1 MGVTISYKI
10 IMKDTVK
17 LQNHGNTKMV
27 AHRGVSGLE
36 TENTAAAFIAAGNR
50 SYWGVETDIYRTID
64 GNYICNHDGR
74 SGRICEVDL
83 VMEQSTLA
91 ALRALTLKDK
101 DGKSD
106 RGELKLCLPSEYR
119 KICEHYGKV
128 CVPELKSTFTETEI
142 AEILAIFDGYLDN
155 TVFISFNYHNLELIK
170 AARPEQKVQFL
181 TSEVDDA
188 LIAKLK
194 ETSMDLDIHFQGLT
208 EEKLAACHKAGIVVN
223 CWTVDNQEDAA
234 RLIGW
239 GGDQI
244 TSNILE

>member
-1 MGVTISYKI
+1 MNNTIKI
-10 IMKDTVK
+10 ADHKNTV
-17 LQNHGNTKMV
+17 MV

-50 SYWGVETDIYRTID
+50 TYFGVETDIYRTAD
-64 GNYICNHDGR
+64 GQYICNHDGR

-83 VMEQSTLA
+83 EMEKSTLA
-91 ALRALTLKDK
+91 DLRALTLKDR

-128 CVPELKSTFTETEI
+128 CVPELKSAFTEAEI
-142 AEILAIFDGYLDN
+142 ADLLAIFDGYLDN
-155 TVFISFNYHNLELIK
+155 TIFISFNYHNLELVK
-170 AARPEQKVQFL
+170 AARPQQKVQFL
-181 TSEVDDA
+181 TGEVDDA
-188 LIAKLK
+188 LIAKLQAAG
-194 ETSMDLDIHFQGLT
+194 MGLDIYFQGLT
-208 EEKLAACHKAGIVVN
+208 EEKIQACHAAGIEVN
-223 CWTVDNQEDAA
+223 CWTVDNPADAE

-239 GGDQI
+239 GVDQI

>member
-1 MGVTISYKI
+1 MNNTIKI
-10 IMKDTVK
+10 ADHKNTV
-17 LQNHGNTKMV
+17 MV

-50 SYWGVETDIYRTID
+50 TYFGVETDIYRTAN
-64 GNYICNHDGR
+64 GQYICNHDGR

-83 VMEQSTLA
+83 EMEKSTLA
-91 ALRALTLKDK
+91 DLRALTLKDR

-128 CVPELKSTFTETEI
+128 CVPELKSAFTEAEI
-142 AEILAIFDGYLDN
+142 ADLLAIFDGYLDN
-155 TVFISFNYHNLELIK
+155 TIFISFNYHNLELVK
-170 AARPEQKVQFL
+170 AARPQQKVQFL
-181 TSEVDDA
+181 TGEVDDA
-188 LIAKLK
+188 LIAKLQAAG
-194 ETSMDLDIHFQGLT
+194 MGLDIYFQGLT
-208 EEKLAACHKAGIVVN
+208 EEKIQACHAAGIEVN
-223 CWTVDNQEDAA
+223 CWTVDNPADAE

-239 GGDQI
+239 GVDQI

>member
-1 MGVTISYKI
+1 
-10 IMKDTVK
+10 MKDTIK
-17 LQNHGNTKMV
+17 IQNHGNTKMV

-50 SYWGVETDIYRTID
+50 SYYGVETDIYRTSD

-91 ALRALTLKDK
+91 DLRALTLKDK

-128 CVPELKSTFTETEI
+128 CVPELKSAFTLEEI
-142 AEILAIFDGYLDN
+142 KDIIDIFDGYLDN
-155 TVFISFNYHNLELIK
+155 TCFISFNYHNLELMK
-170 AARPEQKVQFL
+170 EVRPSRSV
-181 TSEVDDA
+181 S
-188 LIAKLK
+188 
-194 ETSMDLDIHFQGLT
+194 S
-208 EEKLAACHKAGIVVN
+208 
-223 CWTVDNQEDAA
+223 
-234 RLIGW
+234 
-239 GGDQI
+239 
-244 TSNILE
+244 

>member
-1 MGVTISYKI
+1 MNNTIKI
-10 IMKDTVK
+10 ADHKNTV
-17 LQNHGNTKMV
+17 MV

-50 SYWGVETDIYRTID
+50 TYFGVETDIYRTVD
-64 GNYICNHDGR
+64 GQYICNHDGR

-83 VMEQSTLA
+83 EMEKSTLA
-91 ALRALTLKDK
+91 DLRALTLKDR

-128 CVPELKSTFTETEI
+128 CVPELKSAFTEAEI
-142 AEILAIFDGYLDN
+142 ADLLAIFDGYLDN
-155 TVFISFNYHNLELIK
+155 TIFISFNYHNLELVK
-170 AARPEQKVQFL
+170 AARPQQKVQFL
-181 TSEVDDA
+181 TGEVDDA
-188 LIAKLK
+188 LIAKLQAAG
-194 ETSMDLDIHFQGLT
+194 MGLDIYFQGLT
-208 EEKLAACHKAGIVVN
+208 EEKIQACHAAGIEVN
-223 CWTVDNQEDAA
+223 CWTVDNPADAE

-239 GGDQI
+239 GVDQI

>member
-1 MGVTISYKI
+1 MNNTIKI
-10 IMKDTVK
+10 AD
-17 LQNHGNTKMV
+17 HGNTKMV

-50 SYWGVETDIYRTID
+50 TYWGVETDIYRTND

-83 VMEQSTLA
+83 VMEQSSLA
-91 ALRALTLKDK
+91 ELRALTLKDK

-128 CVPELKSTFTETEI
+128 CVPELKSAFTLEEI
-142 AEILAIFDGYLDN
+142 KDILAVFDGYLDN
-155 TVFISFNYHNLELIK
+155 TCFISFNYHNLELVK
-170 AARPEQKVQFL
+170 EVRPEQKCQFL
-181 TSEVDDA
+181 TGEVDDA
-188 LIAKLK
+188 LIAKLAAAG
-194 ETSMDLDIHFQGLT
+194 MDLDICHPGLT
-208 EEKLAACHKAGIVVN
+208 AEKIAACHAAGIVVN
-223 CWTVDNQEDAA
+223 CWTVDNPNDAA
-234 RLIGW
+234 RLISW
-239 GGDQI
+239 GVDQI